1 MISPAWGR
9 SGTLGDGGERLLLAA
24 IALYVVVFC
33 VLPLARLFTEALVPT
48 GDSGLHLIGQVL
60 DSRSAQ
66 RALWHTVEAGL
77 AATAISVVL
86 GTAMALLVGL
96 TDVRWPALIVF
107 LLLLPTLVPAQIT
120 AVSWLELLSP
130 NSLLLGPLGYAPPP
144 GSGNP
149 LHSREGI
156 VALLGIEHATM
167 VFLAVRAGLRG
178 VPRDLIEAARAAGA
192 GPPRIIWTVVLP
204 LLRPSIIAGAALAF
218 VAAIG
223 NFGIPALLG
232 IPGRYLML
240 TTLIYQRLNGFG
252 PSVLGE
258 VATLSMVLALLAGA
272 GLLVQGLMT
281 RGRRVE
287 IEGTGAD
294 GALFGLGR
302 ARWWIEG
309 TAWLT
314 LLVMGVLPL
323 VALLA
328 SSLVA
333 AIGVPL
339 SLGTVTLENYA
350 FAFGHGATRR
360 AFVNSTLLALAA
372 AMGTVAISVP
382 FAYLILNRRNLVAR
396 LLNGVADAPFALP
409 GIVLS
414 IAAILTFL
422 PPLPL
427 VGVSL
432 YNTIW
437 IILIAYL
444 GRFLA
449 FGLRPTL
456 AGLAQM
462 DRTLEDA
469 ARVAGAGTLR
479 RLWTVVLPHAA
490 PAAMAGGILVFMG
503 AFNELTV
510 SALLWSAG
518 NETLGVVV
526 FNLYDEGNANGAA
539 AVAVLT
545 VAATLAI
552 ALLTTLAS
560 RRLPRGVL
568 PWQA

>member
-1 MISPAWGR
+1 MS
-9 SGTLGDGGERLLLAA
+9 GDGGERILLAVVA
-24 IALYVVVFC
+24 AYVLVVC
-33 VLPLARLFTEALVPT
+33 VVPLARLFTEALMPA

-60 DSRSAQ
+60 ESRSAR
-66 RALWHTVEAGL
+66 RALWHTIEAGL
-77 AATAISVVL
+77 AATLISVVL
-86 GTAMALLVGL
+86 GTVLALLVGL

-144 GSGNP
+144 GAGNP

-167 VFLAVRAGLRG
+167 VFLAVRAGLRTI
-178 VPRDLIEAARAAGA
+178 PRDMIEAARATGA
-192 GPPRIIWTVVLP
+192 GPVRIVLTIVLP
-204 LLRPSIIAGAALAF
+204 LLRPAIIAGAALAF

-240 TTLIYQRLNGFG
+240 TTLIYQRLSAFG
-252 PSVLGE
+252 PTILGE
-258 VATLSMVLALLAGA
+258 VATLSMLLALLAGA
-272 GLLVQGLMT
+272 GLLLQWLMT
-281 RGRRVE
+281 RGRAVE
-287 IEGTGAD
+287 IQGTGAD
-294 GALFGLGR
+294 RPAFGLGR
-302 ARWWIEG
+302 QRWWVEG
-309 TAWLT
+309 LAWAVLFG
-314 LLVMGVLPL
+314 MGVLPL
-323 VALLA
+323 LALLA
-328 SSLVA
+328 SSLVG
-333 AIGVPL
+333 AIGVAL
-339 SLGTVTLENYA
+339 TWQTATLENYT
-350 FAFGHGATRR
+350 FALSYGATQR
-360 AFVNSTLLALAA
+360 AFVNSTGLALAA
-372 AMGTVAISVP
+372 AVATVVISVP
-382 FAYLILNRRNLVAR
+382 LAYLIVLRRTPAAR
-396 LLNGVADAPFALP
+396 LLNVVADAPFALP

-422 PPLPL
+422 PPLPGL
-427 VGVSL
+427 GISL
-432 YNTIW
+432 YNTFW

-449 FGLRPTL
+449 FGLRPTM

-469 ARVAGAGTLR
+469 ARIEGASSLR

-490 PAAMAGGILVFMG
+490 PAAAAGGILVFMG

-510 SALLWSAG
+510 SSLLWSAG

-526 FNLYDEGNANGAA
+526 FNLYDEGNANGAS

-545 VAATLAI
+545 VLATLLI
-552 ALLTTLAS
+552 ALLTTLSA
-560 RRLPRGVL
+560 RRLPPGVL
-568 PWQA
+568 PWRA